1 MTRSSRQALAKHSP
15 LRRVGLELLLASI
28 LLNVFSLVM
37 PLTVLQVYDRIVPRH
52 AAATLGVMLLGV
64 VGALLLD
71 LIVRSLRV
79 YITGWAAVRF
89 EHSAVC
95 TGFRKLLESATL
107 EYEREGSGVY
117 QERLRAAAHV
127 RDFYSGQ
134 AALALLDLP
143 FVLLYLVL
151 IWFIADWLVVVPIA
165 LLAAFSI
172 ATLYNGRKL
181 RKQIDERTTH
191 DERRFSFIADA
202 LSGIHTIKAMAL
214 EAIMQRRYERLQDT
228 NVQQSFKGA
237 EQSIRAVGMGT
248 TFSQLS
254 TIAVAAV
261 GAGLVVSGH
270 LTPGSLS
277 ACILLAGRSLQPL
290 QSALSSYVR
299 LQGLT
304 VAQKQLHRILDFPPS
319 PQAGKPPLPRL
330 EGALRVEGVKFQFP
344 GAEAPLFQ
352 DVSLAME
359 PGEVIAITGDSGT
372 GKSTLLSLMCG
383 MLSPTEG
390 RVLVDGRDLSEHSTE
405 GRYRQIAYVPQQGTL
420 FNGSILD
427 NVTMFD
433 PSLEDAAHAIAAQI
447 GLDRSVAAMRDGW
460 ETQVGNTAADIL
472 PAGLRQRIAIARAL
486 LHHPKVVLFDEANI
500 AIDRAGDDH
509 LRDFLAKLKGGH
521 TLVMVTNR
529 PSLLKLADRIFAIRD
544 GHLEPQTIDAI
555 MEPQAIRQPLNVVS
569 HERPSSELR
578 PSAQLVSTFPVPTD
592 LSMCLMALLTALEW
606 RGSPRNLAEALPHF
620 ADTLDLT
627 GFRQVMANLGFT
639 MRSERVDLAT
649 VDPRLMPCLFLPD
662 DGDAQVLL
670 RVEDDGALTAFEGG
684 SLKLERLP
692 AKSDK
697 GELQFFSRAEK
708 QIPPPLRD
716 SWVQSVLGRF
726 HGLVWMGLALSVG
739 INLLGLAAP
748 MFVMTVYNRIVP
760 SGDVALVPYLAL
772 GASLA
777 LIVEWMLRRLRGQV
791 LSYIGAR
798 LDFIIG
804 NNILQK
810 LLALPAWS
818 TETLPVGSQLSRIK
832 DFESWRDLLVGP
844 MALLFYDMPAT
855 LVFVG
860 VLAILNPWMLL
871 VLLISGA
878 GFVVL
883 GMATRPVTTKLGS
896 TATRAG
902 AVKNEFLADALAK
915 MRAIRHAGAED
926 RWYDRFALLSAR
938 YADRE
943 FKSQQHTARVA
954 ILAQGWAS
962 LTAITSLAAAVIAT
976 FDDPSTSGLVIITMM
991 LVWRLTGPLQHGFL
1005 SLAMVYRVF
1014 NSMRQIDNLMRMRP
1028 DRDITAVKAAPPAP
1042 RGEVSFARVSFRY
1055 SNDADPALLGVSL
1068 KVLPGQVVAIAGP
1081 NGAGKSTLVK
1091 LITGIYTPQAGSVR
1105 IDNVDIRQIEPG
1117 TLRSLISY
1125 MPQRCE
1131 VFYGT
1136 VAQNLRLV
1144 HPLATDEELKWATG
1158 MAGILDDIM
1167 EMPRGFDT
1175 RISDGKADQ
1184 LPYGFRQRLGLAR
1197 TYLRPAPVI
1206 VFDEPGNGLDND
1218 ADMLFQRAL
1227 NYMRG
1232 KATVFIV
1239 SHRPSH
1245 LKLADVVV
1253 LMEDGYV
1260 RQVGSYEQVSPL
1272 IMKL

>member
-1 MTRSSRQALAKHSP
+1 MTKSSRQVLAEHSP

-28 LLNVFSLVM
+28 LLNLFSLVM
-37 PLTVLQVYDRIVPRH
+37 PLAVLQVYDRIIPRQ
-52 AAATLGVMLLGV
+52 AASTLG
-64 VGALLLD
+64 LLLFGVAIALVLD
-71 LIVRSLRV
+71 LMVRSLRV

-107 EYEREGSGVY
+107 EYEKEGSSVY
-117 QERLRAAAHV
+117 MERMRAAAQV

-143 FVLLYLVL
+143 FVFLFLGLIWLIAGWLVL
-151 IWFIADWLVVVPIA
+151 VPIT
-165 LLAAFSI
+165 LLGVFAT
-172 ATLYNGRKL
+172 ATLYNGMRL
-181 RKQIDERTTH
+181 RKQIDQRAIH

-202 LSGIHTIKAMAL
+202 LAGIHTIKAMAL
-214 EAIMQRRYERLQDT
+214 EAIMQRRYERLQET
-228 NVQQSFKGA
+228 NVQQSFDGA
-237 EQSIRAVGMGT
+237 RQSITAVGIGSL
-248 TFSQLS
+248 FSQLS

-261 GAGLVVSGH
+261 GATLVIGGEI
-270 LTPGSLS
+270 TPGSLS
-277 ACILLAGRSLQPL
+277 ACIMLAGRSLQPL

-299 LQGLT
+299 LQGLS
-304 VAQKQLHRILDFPPS
+304 VAQRQLHRILDFPAS
-319 PQAGKPPLPRL
+319 PQAGKPPLPPL
-330 EGALRVEGVKFQFP
+330 AGALRMENVSFAFP
-344 GAEAPLFQ
+344 GANGPLFNE
-352 DVSLAME
+352 LTLELRAGECIAMS
-359 PGEVIAITGDSGT
+359 GDSGT
-372 GKSTLLSLMCG
+372 GKSTLLALMCG
-383 MLSPTEG
+383 MLTPSEG
-390 RVLVDGRDLSEHSTE
+390 RVTVDGYDLAEHSTE

-427 NVTMFD
+427 NITMFD
-433 PSLEDAAHAIAAQI
+433 SSLEDAAHAVAAEI

-486 LHHPKVVLFDEANI
+486 LHHPRVVLFDEANI

-509 LRDFLAKLKGGH
+509 LRDFLEKLKGKH
-521 TLVMVTNR
+521 TLVLVTHR
-529 PSLLKLADRIFAIRD
+529 PSLLKMADRVFAIRN
-544 GHLEPQTIDAI
+544 GRLVPETYQSMMEPQTARI
-555 MEPQAIRQPLNVVS
+555 PLHVVS
-569 HERPSSELR
+569 HERPALEIH
-578 PSAQLVSTFPVPTD
+578 PGAQLVSSFPVPTD

-639 MRSERVDLAT
+639 MRSERADLSNL
-649 VDPRLMPCLFLPD
+649 DPRLVPCLFLPD
-662 DGDAQVLL
+662 NGDARVLL
-670 RVEDDGALTAFEGG
+670 RVEPDGSLTAFEGG
-684 SLKLERLP
+684 GLTLEHLP
-692 AKSDK
+692 PRSQK
-697 GELQFFSRAEK
+697 GELQYFDRAEK
-708 QIPPPLRD
+708 QTAPQQRD
-716 SWVQSVLGRF
+716 SWVRAVLTRF
-726 HGLVWMGLALSVG
+726 HGLVWMGLVLSIG
-739 INLLGLAAP
+739 INVLGLAAP
-748 MFVMTVYNRIVP
+748 LFVMTVYDRIVP
-760 SGDVALVPYLAL
+760 SSDLQLIPYLAL
-772 GASLA
+772 GAVLA
-777 LIVEWMLRRLRGQV
+777 LAVEWVLRRLRGQV

-798 LDFIIG
+798 LDFIVG
-804 NNILQK
+804 NGILQK

-855 LVFVG
+855 MVFVG
-860 VLAILNPWMLL
+860 LLAILNPWMLL
-871 VLLISGA
+871 VLLLSGA
-878 GFVVL
+878 GFVML
-883 GMATRPVTTKLGS
+883 GVITRPTTSKLGGA
-896 TATRAG
+896 ATRAG
-902 AVKNEFLADALAK
+902 AAKQEFLADALGK
-915 MRAIRHAGAED
+915 MRAIRHAGAEE
-926 RWYDRFALLSAR
+926 RWFSRFAQLSAR
-938 YADRE
+938 YADKE
-943 FKSQQHTARVA
+943 FHSQQHGARIA
-954 ILAQGWAS
+954 ILAQGWSS
-962 LTAITSLAAAVIAT
+962 LTAVISLSAAVIAT
-976 FDDPSTSGLVIITMM
+976 FDNPAGSGLVILTMM

-1005 SLAMVYRVF
+1005 SLAMIYRVF

-1028 DRDITAVKAAPPAP
+1028 DRDINTVKAAPPVP

-1068 KVLPGQVVAIAGP
+1068 KVAPGQVCAVAGP

-1144 HPLATDEELKWATG
+1144 HPLATEEELKWSAS

-1167 EMPRGFDT
+1167 AMPRGFDT

-1206 VFDEPGNGLDND
+1206 LFDEPGNGLDND

-1227 NYMRG
+1227 HYMRG
-1232 KATVFIV
+1232 KATIFIV

-1245 LKLADVVV
+1245 LRLADVVV

>member
-1 MTRSSRQALAKHSP
+1 MGKSSRQALSEHSP

-28 LLNVFSLVM
+28 LLNLFSLVM
-37 PLTVLQVYDRIVPRH
+37 PLAVLQVYDRIVPRH
-52 AAATLGVMLLGV
+52 ASSTLGLMLVGV
-64 VGALLLD
+64 VIALVLD
-71 LIVRSLRV
+71 LTVRSLRV

-89 EHSAVC
+89 EYSAVC
-95 TGFRKLLESATL
+95 TGFRKLLESSTL
-107 EYEREGSGVY
+107 EYEKEGSSVY
-117 QERLRAAAHV
+117 IERLRAAAQV

-143 FVLLYLVL
+143 FVVLYLGL
-151 IWFIADWLVVVPIA
+151 IWIIAGWLVLVPIGL
-165 LLAAFSI
+165 LLAFAT
-172 ATLYNGRKL
+172 ATLYNGAKL
-181 RKQIDERTTH
+181 RKQIDEHTVQ

-202 LSGIHTIKAMAL
+202 LAGIHTIKAMAL
-214 EAIMQRRYERLQDT
+214 EAIMQRRYERLQEN

-237 EQSIRAVGMGT
+237 IQSIRAVGMGSL
-248 TFSQLS
+248 FSQLS

-261 GAGLVVSGH
+261 GAKLVVDGH

-304 VAQKQLHRILDFPPS
+304 SAQRQLHRILDFPPS
-319 PQAGKPPLPRL
+319 PQAGKPPLPEL
-330 EGALRVEGVKFQFP
+330 VGGLKMENVSFGFP
-344 GAEAPLFQ
+344 GAEEKLFRNLNL
-352 DVSLAME
+352 DLK
-359 PGEVIAITGDSGT
+359 PGECIAMSGDSGT

-383 MLSPTEG
+383 MLSPSEG
-390 RVLVDGRDLSEHSTE
+390 RVLVDGHDLAEHSTE

-433 PSLEDAAHAIAAQI
+433 PTLEDEAHAIAAEI

-460 ETQVGNTAADIL
+460 ETQVGNTAAEIL
-472 PAGLRQRIAIARAL
+472 PAGLRQRVAIARAL
-486 LHHPKVVLFDEANI
+486 LHHPRIVLFDEANI
-500 AIDRAGDDH
+500 AIDRSGDDH
-509 LRDFLAKLKGGH
+509 LRDFLEKLRGKH
-521 TLVMVTNR
+521 TLILVTHR
-529 PSLLKLADRIFAIRD
+529 PSLLKLADRVFAIRD
-544 GHLEPQTIDAI
+544 GHLEPQTVASIL
-555 MEPQAIRQPLNVVS
+555 EPQTARQPLHVVS
-569 HERPSSELR
+569 QDRPVLEIR
-578 PSAQLVSTFPVPTD
+578 PASQLVSSFPVPTD

-627 GFRQVMANLGFT
+627 GFRQVMANLGFA
-639 MRSERVDLAT
+639 MRSERADLANI
-649 VDPRLMPCLFLPD
+649 DPRLLPCLFLPE
-662 DGDAQVLL
+662 DGDARVLL
-670 RVEDDGALTAFEGG
+670 RVEPDGSLTAFEGG
-684 SLKLERLP
+684 GLTLEHL
-692 AKSDK
+692 SVQSQK
-697 GELQFFSRAEK
+697 GELQYFSRAEA
-708 QIPPPLRD
+708 QAVSPARE
-716 SWVQSVLGRF
+716 SWVSSILTRF
-726 HGLVWMGLALSVG
+726 HGLVWMGLILSVG
-739 INLLGLAAP
+739 INALGLAAP
-748 MFVMTVYNRIVP
+748 LFVMTVYSSVVP
-760 SGDVALVPYLAL
+760 SSDLQLIPYLAL
-772 GASLA
+772 GAILA
-777 LIVEWMLRRLRGQV
+777 LAVESMLRRLRGQV

-798 LDFIIG
+798 IDFIVG
-804 NNILQK
+804 NGILQK

-832 DFESWRDLLVGP
+832 DFESWRDMLIGP

-871 VLLISGA
+871 VLAISA
-878 GFVVL
+878 SGFIIL
-883 GMATRPVTTKLGS
+883 GTATRPSTTKLGAA
-896 TATRAG
+896 ATRAG
-902 AVKNEFLADALAK
+902 AAKQDFLADALSK
-915 MRAIRHAGAED
+915 MRAIRHAGAEE
-926 RWYDRFALLSAR
+926 RWYARFALLSAR
-938 YADRE
+938 YSDKE
-943 FKSQQHTARVA
+943 FHSQQHSGRVA
-954 ILAQGWAS
+954 ILSQGWAS
-962 LTAITSLAAAVIAT
+962 LTAVVSLASAVIAS
-976 FDDPSTSGLVIITMM
+976 FDDPAKSGLVIITMM

-1005 SLAMVYRVF
+1005 SLAMIYRVF

-1028 DRDITAVKAAPPAP
+1028 DRDINTVKAAPPVP

-1068 KVLPGQVVAIAGP
+1068 KVMPGQVCAVAGP
-1081 NGAGKSTLVK
+1081 NGAGKSTLIK

-1117 TLRSLISY
+1117 ILRSLISY

-1144 HPLATDEELKWATG
+1144 HPLASDDELKWSTS

-1167 EMPRGFDT
+1167 AMPRGFDT
-1175 RISDGKADQ
+1175 RISDGRADQ

-1197 TYLRPAPVI
+1197 TYLRQAPVI
-1206 VFDEPGNGLDND
+1206 LFDEPGNGLDND
-1218 ADMLFQRAL
+1218 SELLFQQAL
-1227 NYMRG
+1227 QYMRG
-1232 KATVFIV
+1232 KATIFIV

-1245 LKLADVVV
+1245 LRLADVVV
-1253 LMEDGYV
+1253 MMEDGYV
-1260 RQVGSYEQVSPL
+1260 RQVGTYEQVSPL